1 MTLGNSLKIHNL
13 YMALKCPLNKA
24 SFRST
29 TVDAAAGPPQP
40 DQLRFYA
47 FCSVLMNESP
57 LPRLMRDSEWLDSD
71 SPAPVTWSMIV
82 TVVIAEWRI

>member
-29 TVDAAAGPPQP
+29 TVDAAAGPP
-40 DQLRFYA
+40 R
-47 FCSVLMNESP
+47 P
-57 LPRLMRDSEWLDSD
+57 LTNYGFMHF
-71 SPAPVTWSMIV
+71 AVF
-82 TVVIAEWRI
+82 